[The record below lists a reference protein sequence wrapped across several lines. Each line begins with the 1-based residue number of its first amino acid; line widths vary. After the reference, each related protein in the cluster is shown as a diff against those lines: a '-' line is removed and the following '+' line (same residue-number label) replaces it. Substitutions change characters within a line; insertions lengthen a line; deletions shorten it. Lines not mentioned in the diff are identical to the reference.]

1 MCDMRI
7 VIIYLQSTLYTKRK
21 SKMTETELKNII
33 KEVKQLNDTK
43 YSHYENLVYV
53 LKSLDKNEKRMS
65 DVVKTPTTL

>member
-1 MCDMRI
+1 
-7 VIIYLQSTLYTKRK
+7 
-21 SKMTETELKNII
+21 MTETELKNII
-33 KEVKQLNDTK
+33 KEVKQLNNTK

>member
-1 MCDMRI
+1 ICFLCDMR
-7 VIIYLQSTLYTKRK
+7 VIIILLKIIRK

-53 LKSLDKNEKRMS
+53 LKSLDDNEKRMS